1 MRVILNGV
9 SALKPKTGV
18 GHTTVNLHRALVEA
32 NRDDAFWLYPGSTV
46 GTLASHM
53 LKGRKKPASKSD
65 DGRPSRSLKSVAIG
79 AAKAAY
85 RESFRVAARWGRF
98 DLYHEPN
105 FIPIRTHLP
114 AVVTVHDLSV
124 VLHPEWHPADRVR
137 FHEKH
142 FHAGIAAAEHVIV
155 VSDAVRRE
163 MIEHLNFDP
172 SRVTA
177 ILNGIGSHY
186 VPQPPDV
193 IEAMRDRLGLPS
205 RYFLTV
211 GTIEPRKNLLT
222 VMKAFCE
229 LPSDVRAAC
238 PLVLAGGW
246 GWKSGPE
253 RDLFEREAWPRG
265 AIHLGYVADADLPA
279 LYSGAAALM
288 YPSFYEGFGL
298 PVAEMLACGGAVVA
312 SSADAVREVAGK
324 HAPIVEPLDVD
335 GWRRAMLR
343 TAREPEWLEE
353 FCRGGARHAQ
363 GFTWQRAAAE
373 TLRVYRRVLGEE
385 VKPQPIRRAA

>member
-32 NRDDAFWLYPGSTV
+32 SHGDDFWLYPGSAV
-46 GTLASHM
+46 SAVASRM
-53 LKGRKKPASKSD
+53 LKGKKKPAPKS
-65 DGRPSRSLKSVAIG
+65 GGSRPARVKSVAIE

-114 AVVTVHDLSV
+114 TVVTVHDLSV

-137 FHEKH
+137 FHDKH

-172 SRVTA
+172 RRVSA
-177 ILNGIGSHY
+177 IHNGIGSHY
-186 VPQPPDV
+186 VPQPADV
-193 IEAMRDRLGLPS
+193 VEAMRDRLGLPP

-253 RDLFEREAWPRG
+253 RDLFKREAWPRG

-335 GWRRAMLR
+335 GWRTAMLR
-343 TAREPEWLEE
+343 TAREPEWLEDYR
-353 FCRGGARHAQ
+353 RGAVRHAQ
-363 GFTWQRAAAE
+363 GFTWQRAAAD
-373 TLRVYRRVLGEE
+373 TLQVYRRVTGED
-385 VKPQPIRRAA
+385 VMSMASRRAA